1 MEIDVAKIRRVGGD
15 PDERMADKD
24 VERSRGV
31 LDFYLGGNTPGL
43 YWIHAVVWI
52 SRRRTQDA
60 GIRAVQSLEGMYS
73 DRECYRLETLPVI
86 CFYQMPRMACN
97 RRLTQAMEIQQQSP
111 VSMGLPPL
119 LTR

>member
-60 GIRAVQSLEGMYS
+60 GIRAVQSLEVQIATGS
-73 DRECYRLETLPVI
+73 VT
-86 CFYQMPRMACN
+86 A
-97 RRLTQAMEIQQQSP
+97 
-111 VSMGLPPL
+111 
-119 LTR
+119 